1 MSDKSE
7 KMTSITG
14 SVNAQ
19 WREVDLRL
27 VQPACRSL
35 LREVYRDVIA
45 QKSHPD
51 YSPYSYIEDDGE
63 PLVLSQECIDD
74 WHWE

>member
-7 KMTSITG
+7 KMPSITG
-14 SVNAQ
+14 VYFPAQ
-19 WREVDLRL
+19 WREVDLGL
-27 VQPACRSL
+27 EIL
-35 LREVYRDVIA
+35 GEVYGDVIA